1 MNTSVKFKVNGMNY
15 YLAIDI
21 GASSGRQIVGWIADG
36 KLKTEEVYRFKNGA
50 ESNGGHLIWD
60 TERLFAEVK
69 NGLKAAK
76 EKGYVPSYIGIDTWA
91 VDYALLDG
99 ENKLIGEVY
108 AYRDSRTVKSSEAVH
123 RIISFDEL
131 YKKTGIQFQTFN
143 TIYQLY
149 ADKLSGKIKEAES
162 LLMLPDYLNFL
173 LTGVKKQEY
182 TTATSTGLVN
192 AQTHDWDGDILDL
205 LGLNRKLFGELSQPG
220 TVVGSFSKE
229 IEEELG
235 YNATVILPATH
246 DTASA
251 VLAAPID
258 NESPYI
264 SSGTWSLLG
273 IEQERAHTD
282 EGSQKANYSNE
293 GSINYNFRYQKNI
306 MGLWLIQC
314 VKKELG
320 NVSFETLAQMAK
332 CKEDCGIIDVN
343 GQRFLSPKNMI
354 DEINKALGRSLNSS
368 SIMRVIYDSLAKSYA
383 DAICE
388 LEKNTGK
395 TYKTLNIIGGGSRDM
410 LLNELTAKA
419 TGKKIITGPTE
430 ATAIG
435 NLIMQMIGTGELK
448 DLPDA
453 RKIIKKS
460 FDIKEVK

>member
-1 MNTSVKFKVNGMNY
+1 MKY

-21 GASSGRQIVGWIADG
+21 GASSGRHIVGWLEDG
-36 KLKTEEVYRFKNGA
+36 KLKTEEVYRFKNGMDTI
-50 ESNGGHLIWD
+50 SGGLVWD
-60 TERLFAEVK
+60 MARLFAEVK

-91 VDYALLDG
+91 VDYALLDK
-99 ENKLIGEVY
+99 EDIRIGEVY
-108 AYRDSRTVKSSEAVH
+108 AYRDSRTERSSQAVH

-143 TIYQLY
+143 TVYQLY
-149 ADKLSGKIKEAES
+149 ADKLSGKINEAES
-162 LLMLPDYLNFL
+162 MLMLPDYLNFL

-182 TTATSTGLVN
+182 TNATSTGLVN
-192 AQTHDWDGDILDL
+192 AETHSWDKGIIEK
-205 LGLNRKLFGELSQPG
+205 LGLHEKLFGELSQPG
-220 TVVGSFSKE
+220 TIVGSFSKD

-273 IEQERAHTD
+273 IEQSKAHVD
-282 EGSQKANYSNE
+282 EESQKANYSNE
-293 GSINYNFRYQKNI
+293 GSINFNFRYQKNI
-306 MGLWLIQC
+306 MGLWLIQS

-320 NVSFETLAQMAK
+320 NLSFETLAQMAR

-343 GQRFLSPKNMI
+343 DNRFLSPKSMI
-354 DEINKALGRSLNSS
+354 DEINKALGRSLNSA

-383 DAICE
+383 DAIKE
-388 LEKNTGK
+388 LEKNTGNN
-395 TYKTLNIIGGGSRDM
+395 YKTLNIIGGGSRDT

-419 TGKKIITGPTE
+419 TSKKIITGPIE

-435 NLIMQMIGTGELK
+435 NLIMQMIGMGEISN
-448 DLPDA
+448 LPEA

>member
-1 MNTSVKFKVNGMNY
+1 MKYF
-15 YLAIDI
+15 LAIDI
-21 GASSGRQIVGWIADG
+21 GASSGRHIVGWLEDG

-50 ESNGGHLIWD
+50 DTKVGRLVWD

-91 VDYALLDG
+91 VDYALLDK
-99 ENKLIGEVY
+99 EDKLIGEVY
-108 AYRDSRTVKSSEAVH
+108 AYRDSRTEKSSQAVH

-149 ADKLSGKIKEAES
+149 ADKLSGKIDDAES
-162 LLMLPDYLNFL
+162 MLMLPDYLNFL

-182 TTATSTGLVN
+182 TNATSTGLVN
-192 AQTHDWDGDILDL
+192 AENYDWDGDIIDL
-205 LGLNRKLFGELSQPG
+205 LGFNRKLFGELSQPG
-220 TVVGSFSKE
+220 TVVGTFSKE

-273 IEQERAHTD
+273 IEQKKAHTD
-282 EGSQKANYSNE
+282 DNSRAANYSNE

-306 MGLWLIQC
+306 MGLWLIQS

-320 NVSFETLAQMAK
+320 NLSFETLAQMAK

-343 GQRFLSPKNMI
+343 DNRFLAPKSMI
-354 DEINKALGRSLNSS
+354 DEINKALGKSLNST
-368 SIMRVIYDSLAKSYA
+368 SIMRVIYDSLALSYA
-383 DAICE
+383 EAIKE
-388 LEKNTGK
+388 LERNTGK
-395 TYKTLNIIGGGSRDM
+395 KYKTLNIIGGGSRDT

-435 NLIMQMIGTGELK
+435 NLIMQMIGTGEIK
-448 DLPDA
+448 DLPEA

-460 FDIKEVK
+460 FEVKVI